1 MFKKIITAGL
11 LMLLIVFVSCSK
23 KEMSN
28 NDIVINL
35 APEPLTM
42 DPTLN
47 TDNLTMIY
55 ILHAFEGLTKKDA
68 NNKIIGGAAESWDIN
83 KAGNIYTFH
92 LRTNAK
98 WSDGK
103 EVKAQGLCLYLEESR

>member
-1 MFKKIITAGL
+1 
-11 LMLLIVFVSCSK
+11 
-23 KEMSN
+23 
-28 NDIVINL
+28 
-35 APEPLTM
+35 M

-103 EVKAQGLCLYLEESR
+103 EVKAQGLCLYLKESR